1 MVQANEAAA
10 EGAAGGARER
20 DEDVAYL
27 VRYLLEERGLAQAP
41 AEGRPFDEAFAEFRA
56 LVNTR
61 EPRPADGRFLA
72 VQDRLLRGLIAQA
85 GIARAAELPPTP
97 ADARLSVWR
106 GDITALEADA
116 IVNAANSALLGCWVP
131 GHHCIDNAIHTFAG
145 VQLRLACAALMER
158 QGHAEPTGR
167 VQVTDAYNLPARW
180 VLHTVGPIAGGEP
193 TDRHRRELASC
204 YESCLEAA
212 AARGCRT
219 VAFCCVSTGA
229 FGFPRREA
237 AEIAVGTVRA
247 WLDRRAGEGAD
258 APCSTRDAEDGAAQ
272 SVAGGSEAA
281 GSAGASGP
289 GGSPAT
295 PGAPSGLKVVFNVF
309 GDEDEAIYHDLLG

>member
-1 MVQANEAAA
+1 MVQVSEA
-10 EGAAGGARER
+10 GATGGARGR

-27 VRYLLEERGLAQAP
+27 VRYLLEERGITQEP
-41 AEGRPFDEAFAEFRA
+41 VEGRPFDEAFAQFRA

-61 EPRPADGRFLA
+61 EPRPADERFLA

-85 GIARAAELPPTP
+85 GITDAVALPPTP
-97 ADARLSVWR
+97 ADARFSLWR
-106 GDITALEADA
+106 GDITTLEADA

-131 GHHCIDNAIHTFAG
+131 GHHCIDNVIHTFAG

-158 QGHAEPTGR
+158 QGHAEPTGC

-180 VLHTVGPIAGGEP
+180 VLHTVGPIADGAP
-193 TDRHRRELASC
+193 TERNRRELASC

-229 FGFPRREA
+229 FGFPQREA
-237 AEIAVGTVRA
+237 AEIAVGTVRS
-247 WLDRRAGEGAD
+247 WLDRYAGEGAD
-258 APCSTRDAEDGAAQ
+258 AVGGIRDADGGVAQ
-272 SVAGGSEAA
+272 DVAGGSGTA
-281 GSAGASGP
+281 GSVNASGP
-289 GGSPAT
+289 GTSPAT
-295 PGAPSGLKVVFNVF
+295 PGVPSGLKVVFNVF
-309 GDEDEAIYHDLLG
+309 GEEDEAIYHDLLG